1 MSIYD
6 YESAFG
12 AEDKT
17 SSAMRKAI
25 EDWFSLYYGTQ
36 SDSAADPCQRIG
48 YTVVSK
54 LVKTVFGEYQV
65 SADTPFGKAV
75 AESLGKHKEKAMQ
88 LMLVGGECF
97 IKPVPDADGFSF
109 TLIPRD
115 NILIFRKNA
124 FGEPE
129 DVGMVERTT
138 LGKYYYTLL
147 ERRTVDEEGYLTIE
161 NRLFRSLN
169 AQSLGG
175 EVPLDAHPAYAHL
188 AETYQYEMPLGLGI
202 VGMKT
207 PILNCVDGSSDA
219 VAVYAAAA
227 DLIRNIDEN
236 EAQLRGEFSRGE
248 SRIVVSAD
256 LLNGTEGLTDH
267 LFVGLD
273 EDPEQVGMTIFSP
286 ALREQSFL
294 ARKQEYLRNVESI
307 IGLKRG
313 MLSDANVEERTATEI
328 AASAADFNLT
338 VMQYQH
344 IWEETLRKMLPLCAA
359 LWELYGMGK
368 EQPGGLSIDWGNGI
382 LYDEEQTWNGYMD
395 MVNAGLLK
403 PEIALGWRFNLPA
416 DTIQEQAYI
425 REKLMPAKFVDE
437 SAMS

>member
-12 AEDKT
+12 VEDKT
-17 SSAMRKAI
+17 SPAMRKAI
-25 EDWFSLYYGTQ
+25 EKWFSLYYGD
-36 SDSAADPCQRIG
+36 SDSASDPCQRIG

-54 LVKTVFGEYQV
+54 LVKTVFGEYQL
-65 SADTPFGKAV
+65 SAETPFGKAV
-75 AESLGKHKEKAMQ
+75 AEALSKHKEKALQ
-88 LMLVGGECF
+88 LMLVGGECY
-97 IKPVPDADGFSF
+97 IKPIPEAEGFSF

-115 NILIFRKNA
+115 NILIFKKNA
-124 FGEPE
+124 LGEPE
-129 DVGMVERTT
+129 DVGMVERST
-138 LGKYYYTLL
+138 LGKHYYTLL
-147 ERRTVDEEGYLTIE
+147 ERRYVDEEGYLTIE

-169 AQSLGG
+169 AQTLGG
-175 EVPLDAHPAYAHL
+175 EVPLNTHPAYAHL
-188 AETYQYEMPLGLGI
+188 AESYRYEMPLGLGI
-202 VGMKT
+202 VSIKT
-207 PILNCVDGSSDA
+207 PILNCVDGSSDG
-219 VAVYAAAA
+219 VSVYAPAV

-236 EAQLRGEFSRGE
+236 EAQLRGEFTRGE

-256 LLNGTEGLTDH
+256 LINGAEGLTDH

-273 EDPEQVGMTIFSP
+273 EDPEQVGMTVFSP

-328 AASAADFNLT
+328 AASAADYNLT
-338 VMQYQH
+338 VMQFQRV
-344 IWEETLRKMLPLCAA
+344 WEEALHKLLPLCGV

-368 EQPGGLSIDWGNGI
+368 AEAGTVTVDWGNGV
-382 LYDEEQTWNGYMD
+382 LYDEDKAWESYMA
-395 MVNAGLLK
+395 MVAAGLLK
-403 PEIALGWRFNLPA
+403 PEIALGWRFHLPA
-416 DTIQEQAYI
+416 ETPLEQKTI
-425 REKLMPAKFVDE
+425 REKLMPGNIVDQ